1 MGLDFD
7 KVFVE
12 PLFHAYLL
20 EGQSD
25 ILEKACEE
33 LVLRILCSSRP
44 PCRKCD
50 SCVKFLSGNHLD
62 VKTIDGASPIK
73 EVREFLSDLWMSPSE
88 GDKKIYIFKNADLL
102 SEYSQ
107 NTLLLPIE
115 EPPKGV
121 YFIML
126 CRFCEKILP
135 TVKSRC
141 RTVSLGG
148 EEPENEEYETYCRDF
163 CSSLFGKDAVSV
175 FSLLDFKK
183 DGRDKF
189 SEFIRYFC
197 GYCRGRVK
205 IALEKKDDI
214 SVSAYL
220 SLLDTGL
227 KWSEKSELNLNMSL
241 AVTGFVSDCFFAVRG
256 D

>member
-62 VKTIDGASPIK
+62 VKTIDGDSPIK

-107 NTLLLPIE
+107 NTCLLYTS
-115 EPPKGV
+115 G
-121 YFIML
+121 
-126 CRFCEKILP
+126 
-135 TVKSRC
+135 
-141 RTVSLGG
+141 
-148 EEPENEEYETYCRDF
+148 
-163 CSSLFGKDAVSV
+163 
-175 FSLLDFKK
+175 
-183 DGRDKF
+183 
-189 SEFIRYFC
+189 
-197 GYCRGRVK
+197 
-205 IALEKKDDI
+205 
-214 SVSAYL
+214 
-220 SLLDTGL
+220 
-227 KWSEKSELNLNMSL
+227 
-241 AVTGFVSDCFFAVRG
+241 TGFFFCL
-256 D
+256 